1 MIPKATVMTT
11 IPLEEMAVL
20 KTVWLKH
27 LIAAKMGA
35 MKQLQ
40 YAILLAV
47 KFSYHY
53 TKSTNLIT

>member
-11 IPLEEMAVL
+11 IPSEEMAVL
-20 KTVWLKH
+20 KSVWLKH
-27 LIAAKMGA
+27 LIVAKMVA
-35 MKQLQ
+35 RKQLQ